1 MFQVYVW
8 YQLSSETELPGAA
21 FVALVSDITVL
32 TFFTFEQEAQ
42 QLAASSVQ

>member
-1 MFQVYVW
+1 MW
-8 YQLSSETELPGAA
+8 YQLSSETELPRAA

-42 QLAASSVQ
+42 HFILL